1 MTNEKALEDLSREEL
16 IDEIKQ
22 LRNQETGE
30 SDSVEESSEENV
42 VFFEPQR
49 EIILSN
55 PDDET
60 LNEMSEIAHM
70 DTSSGD
76 HYKYKVKQMDIWN
89 SDLSLEE
96 MKEKYTRI
104 LGSYPNFLSWLERT
118 YERQEVFSIEHRG
131 TYHTLEASNKERMEW
146 ARSIE
151 DVRENLV
158 VDLTDEASRIAMGA
172 KSRAK
177 IKEVLLKKG
186 YPVEDNSKFR
196 EVDEKIGADLDGIE
210 LRDYQKEYVERAYEK
225 KAAVLANPAGSGKT
239 VTSIGLMAKVD
250 APTLVLVP
258 QRSLVGQWKREL
270 LDKTTLTEDQIGE
283 YHGDEK
289 QMNDVTIATYH
300 MAGEKTSLFRN
311 DWGLI
316 IFDEVH
322 HIPSKLFRKTASLQS
337 TRRIGLSAS
346 PVREDS
352 KEKEI
357 FALIGREIGADWA
370 RFFQDNYVLKPDVE
384 IQLVEWESDFYRNK
398 YNQASGFK
406 KAIIASKNPRKT
418 QYIEDLLEKHEND
431 KTILFCDW
439 IEQGEELSEE
449 FDIPF
454 ISGETDFEDRE
465 DYFEKFRNDEI
476 DTVIVSRIG
485 DEGLDL
491 PDAEVGI
498 IASGQGGSRRQAT
511 QRAGRVMRPFGD
523 AQVYIIATKG
533 SNEEDF
539 VKRQVEHLKEKGVPV
554 TVEE

>member
-1 MTNEKALEDLSREEL
+1 MAPEKDLEQLESLPKEEL
-16 IDEIKQ
+16 IERIAELKEEKK
-22 LRNQETGE
+22 RNQ
-30 SDSVEESSEENV
+30 V

-55 PDDET
+55 PDEET
-60 LNEMSEIAHM
+60 LNEISEIAHM
-70 DTSSGD
+70 DTSSD
-76 HYKYKVKQMDIWN
+76 EHYKFKVKEMDIWN

-104 LGSYPNFLSWLERT
+104 VGNYPNFLSWLERT
-118 YERQEVFSIEHRG
+118 YQKQEVFSIEHEG
-131 TYHTLEASNKERMEW
+131 TYHSLVASNKERMEW
-146 ARSIE
+146 ARSID
-151 DVRENLV
+151 DVRDNLA
-158 VDLTDEASRIAMGA
+158 VDLSDTKSRIAMGA
-172 KSRAK
+172 KSRAE
-177 IKEVLLKKG
+177 IKKVLLKKG

-196 EVDEKIGADLDGIE
+196 EVDQKIGADLKGIE
-210 LRDYQKEYVERAYEK
+210 LRDYQEEYVERAHEK
-225 KAAVLANPAGSGKT
+225 KSAVLANPAGSGKT
-239 VTSIGLMAKVD
+239 VTAIGLMAKVD
-250 APTLVLVP
+250 SPTLVLVP
-258 QRSLVGQWKREL
+258 QRSLVGQWKREI
-270 LDKTTLTEDQIGE
+270 LDKTTITEDQIGE

-289 QMNDVTIATYH
+289 EMNDITIATYH

-352 KEKEI
+352 KEREI
-357 FALIGREIGADWA
+357 FALIGQEIGGDWA
-370 RFFQDNYVLKPDVE
+370 RFFNQEFVLKPDVN
-384 IQLVEWESDFYRNK
+384 IKLVEWESDFYRNK
-398 YNQASGFK
+398 YNEASGFQ
-406 KAIIASKNPRKT
+406 KAIIASKNPAKT
-418 QYIEDLLEKHEND
+418 GVIGDLLEKHEDD

-439 IEQGEELSEE
+439 IEQGEELAEE

-454 ISGETDFEDRE
+454 VSGETDFEERE
-465 DYFEKFRNDEI
+465 EYFQDFRDDELTTI
-476 DTVIVSRIG
+476 IVSRIG

-523 AQVYIIATKG
+523 ATVYIVATKG

-539 VKRQVEHLKEKGVPV
+539 VKRQVEHLKGKGVPV
-554 TVEE
+554 KIEE

>member
-1 MTNEKALEDLSREEL
+1 MPDKNGFIDTEEL
-16 IDEIKQ
+16 KELPKEELVERMAELQ
-22 LRNQETGE
+22 NEVSNQKA
-30 SDSVEESSEENV
+30 

-55 PDDET
+55 PDEET
-60 LNEMSEIAHM
+60 LNEMSEVAHM
-70 DTSSGD
+70 DTSSGA
-76 HYKYKVKQMDIWN
+76 HYKFKVKQMDIWN

-104 LGSYPNFLSWLERT
+104 VGDYPNFLNWLERT
-118 YERQEVFSIEHRG
+118 YERQEIFSIEHSG
-131 TYHTLEASNKERMEW
+131 TYHTLKATDEERMEW
-146 ARSIE
+146 ARSIDE
-151 DVRENLV
+151 VRENLS
-158 VDLTDEASRIAMGA
+158 VDLTDKKSRIAMGA

-196 EVDEKIGADLDGIE
+196 EVDESIGCDLKGIE

-239 VTSIGLMAKVD
+239 VTSIGLMSKID
-250 APTLVLVP
+250 APTLILVP

-289 QMNDVTIATYH
+289 RMGDITLATYH
-300 MAGEKTSLFRN
+300 MAGEKTSLFRKE
-311 DWGLI
+311 WGLI
-316 IFDEVH
+316 VFDEVH

-352 KEKEI
+352 KEREI
-357 FALIGREIGADWA
+357 FALIGQEIGGDWA
-370 RFFQDNYVLKPDVE
+370 RFFKQEYVLKPDVN
-384 IQLVEWESDFYRNK
+384 IKLVEWENDFYRNK
-398 YNQASGFK
+398 YNEASGFK
-406 KAIIASKNPRKT
+406 KSIIASKNPAKIPE
-418 QYIEDLLEKHEND
+418 IESLLEQHEGD
-431 KTILFCDW
+431 KTIIFCDW
-439 IEQGEELSEE
+439 IEQGGKLAEE
-449 FDIPF
+449 FDLPF
-454 ISGETDFEDRE
+454 ISGETDFDDRE

-476 DTVIVSRIG
+476 KTIIVSRIG

-523 AQVYIIATKG
+523 AQVYIVATKG

-554 TVEE
+554 KVEE

>member
-1 MTNEKALEDLSREEL
+1 MPEENSFNDPEELEEMPKEEL
-16 IDEIKQ
+16 IERIAELQSEIKK
-22 LRNQETGE
+22 EKA
-30 SDSVEESSEENV
+30 

-49 EIILSN
+49 EIILSR
-55 PDDET
+55 PEEET
-60 LNEMSEIAHM
+60 LNEISEIAHM
-70 DTSSGD
+70 DTSSGS
-76 HYKYKVKQMDIWN
+76 HYKFKVKQMDIWN

-104 LGSYPNFLSWLERT
+104 LGNYPNFLNWLERT
-118 YERQEVFSIEHRG
+118 YERQEIFSIEHQG
-131 TYHTLEASNKERMEW
+131 TYHTLEATDEERMEW
-146 ARSIE
+146 ARSLDE
-151 DVRENLV
+151 VRENLS
-158 VDLTDEASRIAMGA
+158 VDLTAKKSRIAMGA

-196 EVDEKIGADLDGIE
+196 EVDKSIGCDLKGIE
-210 LRDYQKEYVERAYEK
+210 LRDYQEEYVERAYEK

-239 VTSIGLMAKVD
+239 VTSIGLMAKID
-250 APTLVLVP
+250 APTLILVP

-289 QMNDVTIATYH
+289 QMGDVTLATYH
-300 MAGEKTSLFRN
+300 MAGEKTSLFRKE
-311 DWGLI
+311 WGLI

-346 PVREDS
+346 PVREDA
-352 KEKEI
+352 KEREI
-357 FALIGREIGADWA
+357 FALIGQEIGGDWA
-370 RFFQDNYVLKPDVE
+370 RFFNQEYVLKPDVE
-384 IQLVEWESDFYRNK
+384 INLVEWESDFYRNK
-398 YNQASGFK
+398 YNEASGFK
-406 KAIIASKNPRKT
+406 KSIIASKNPAKIPE
-418 QYIEDLLEKHEND
+418 IESLLEKHEGD
-431 KTILFCDW
+431 KTIIFCDW
-439 IEQGEELSEE
+439 IEQGEKLADE
-449 FDIPF
+449 FNLPF
-454 ISGETDFEDRE
+454 ISGETDFDERE
-465 DYFEKFRNDEI
+465 EFFEKFRNDEI
-476 DTVIVSRIG
+476 KTIIVSRIG

-523 AQVYIIATKG
+523 AQVYIVATKG

-554 TVEE
+554 TVNE

>member
-1 MTNEKALEDLSREEL
+1 MLEQKELEQLPKEEL
-16 IDEIKQ
+16 IERI
-22 LRNQETGE
+22 QELQN
-30 SDSVEESSEENV
+30 EEEQNNV

-55 PDDET
+55 PEQET
-60 LNEMSEIAHM
+60 LNEISEIAHM

-76 HYKYKVKQMDIWN
+76 HYKFKVKEMDVWN

-104 LGSYPNFLSWLERT
+104 VGSYPNFLNWLERT
-118 YERQEVFSIEHRG
+118 YQKQEVFSIEHKG
-131 TYHTLEASNKERMEW
+131 TYHALESEDTERMEW
-146 ARSIE
+146 ARSIDE
-151 DVRENLV
+151 VRDNLA
-158 VDLTDEASRIAMGA
+158 VDLSDTSSRIAMGA

-177 IKEVLLKKG
+177 IKETLLKKG
-186 YPVEDNSKFR
+186 YPVQDNSKFR
-196 EVDEKIGADLDGIE
+196 EVSQSIGADLKGID
-210 LRDYQKEYVERAYEK
+210 LRNYQEEYVERAYEK

-239 VTSIGLMAKVD
+239 VTSIGLMAEVD
-250 APTLVLVP
+250 SPTLVLVP
-258 QRSLVGQWKREL
+258 QRSLVGQWKREI
-270 LDKTTLTEDQIGE
+270 LDKTTITEDQIGE

-289 QMNDVTIATYH
+289 KMKDITIATYH

-322 HIPSKLFRKTASLQS
+322 HIPSKLFRRTASLQS

-352 KEKEI
+352 KEREI
-357 FALIGREIGADWA
+357 FALIGQEIGGDWA
-370 RFFQDNYVLKPDVE
+370 RFFNQDYVLKPDVE

-398 YNQASGFK
+398 YNEASGFK
-406 KAIIASKNPRKT
+406 KAIIASKNPRKK
-418 QYIEDLLEKHEND
+418 QNIEKLLEEHED
-431 KTILFCDW
+431 EKTVLFCDW
-439 IEQGEELSEE
+439 IEQGEDLADE
-449 FDIPF
+449 FDLPF
-454 ISGETDFEDRE
+454 VSGETDFEKRE
-465 DYFEKFRNDEI
+465 EYFDSFREGDLTTI
-476 DTVIVSRIG
+476 IVSRIG

-554 TVEE
+554 KIRE

>member
-1 MTNEKALEDLSREEL
+1 MLEEKELEQLEKDEL
-16 IDEIKQ
+16 IERI
-22 LRNQETGE
+22 QELQN
-30 SDSVEESSEENV
+30 EEEQNSV

-55 PDDET
+55 PDEET
-60 LNEMSEIAHM
+60 LNEISEIAHM

-76 HYKYKVKQMDIWN
+76 HYKFKVKEMDIWN

-96 MKEKYTRI
+96 MEEKYTRI
-104 LGSYPNFLSWLERT
+104 VGSYPNFLSWLERT
-118 YERQEVFSIEHRG
+118 YERQEVFSIEHEG
-131 TYHTLEASNKERMEW
+131 TYHALEAKNKERMEW
-146 ARSIE
+146 ARSI
-151 DVRENLV
+151 DKVRDSLS
-158 VDLTDEASRIAMGA
+158 VDLTDTKSRIAMGA
-172 KSRAK
+172 KSRAE
-177 IKEVLLKKG
+177 IKKVLLKKG

-196 EVDEKIGADLDGIE
+196 EVEKKIGADLKGIE
-210 LRDYQKEYVERAYEK
+210 LRDYQQEYVDRAYEK

-239 VTSIGLMAKVD
+239 VTSIGLMTKID
-250 APTLVLVP
+250 SPTLVLVP
-258 QRSLVGQWKREL
+258 QRSLVGQWRREI
-270 LDKTTLTEDQIGE
+270 LDKTTITEDQIGE

-289 QMNDVTIATYH
+289 EMNDVTIATYH

-316 IFDEVH
+316 VFDEVH

-352 KEKEI
+352 KEREI
-357 FALIGREIGADWA
+357 FALIGQEIGADWA
-370 RFFQDNYVLKPDVE
+370 RFFNQEYVLKPDVE
-384 IQLVEWESDFYRNK
+384 IQLVEWESDFHRNQ

-406 KAIIASKNPRKT
+406 KAIIASKNPAKK
-418 QYIEDLLEKHEND
+418 QNIDDLLEKHESE
-431 KTILFCDW
+431 KTVLFCDW

-454 ISGETDFEDRE
+454 ISGETDFDERE
-465 DYFEKFRNDEI
+465 EYFDKFRDGELTTI
-476 DTVIVSRIG
+476 IVSRIG

-539 VKRQVEHLKEKGVPV
+539 VKRQVQHLKEKGVPV
-554 TVEE
+554 KIAG

>member
-1 MTNEKALEDLSREEL
+1 MSELKDEAEDLHDLPKDQLVELIEEL
-16 IDEIKQ
+16 K
-22 LRNQETGE
+22 E
-30 SDSVEESSEENV
+30 SKNRSDT

-55 PDDET
+55 PSEKT
-60 LNEMSEIAHM
+60 LTEMSEIAHL
-70 DTSSGD
+70 DTSSES
-76 HYKYKVKQMDIWN
+76 HYKFKVKKMDIWN

-104 LGSYPNFLSWLERT
+104 IGSYPNFLNWLERT
-118 YERQEVFSIEHRG
+118 YQRQEIFSIEHQK
-131 TYHTLEASNKERMEW
+131 TYHVLESTDKERMEW
-146 ARSIE
+146 ARSI
-151 DVRENLV
+151 DKVRDNLV
-158 VDLTDEASRIAMGA
+158 VDLSDTKSRIAMGA
-172 KSRAK
+172 KSRAE

-196 EVDEKIGADLDGIE
+196 EVDTKIGCDLEIE
-210 LRDYQKEYVERAYEK
+210 LRDYQKEYVSRAHEER
-225 KAAVLANPAGSGKT
+225 AAVLANPAGSGKT
-239 VTSIGLMAKVD
+239 VTSIGLMAKID

-258 QRSLVGQWKREL
+258 QRSLVGQWKREIV
-270 LDKTTLTEDQIGE
+270 DKTTVTEDQIGE

-289 QMNDVTIATYH
+289 EMNDVTIATYH
-300 MAGEKTSLFRN
+300 MAGGKTSLFRK

-346 PVREDS
+346 PVREDR
-352 KEKEI
+352 KEREI
-357 FALIGREIGADWA
+357 FALIGKEIGADWA
-370 RFFQDNYVLKPDVE
+370 RFFNQEYVLKPDVK
-384 IQLVEWESDFYRNK
+384 IQLVDWENDFHRNR
-398 YNQASGFK
+398 YHEASGFQ
-406 KAIIASKNPRKT
+406 KAIIASKNPAKK
-418 QYIEDLLEKHEND
+418 QFIEDLLEEHRDD
-431 KTILFCDW
+431 KTVIFCDW

-454 ISGETDFEDRE
+454 VSGQTDFDARE
-465 DYFEKFRNDEI
+465 EYFDSFREGDI
-476 DTVIVSRIG
+476 TTVIVSRIG

-523 AQVYIIATKG
+523 AKVYIIATRG

-554 TVEE
+554 KVEE

>member
-1 MTNEKALEDLSREEL
+1 MNDDKLEELSREEL
-16 IDEIKQ
+16 INRIKD
-22 LRNQETGE
+22 L
-30 SDSVEESSEENV
+30 EEEQSRENT

-49 EIILSN
+49 EIILTK
-55 PDDET
+55 PEDET
-60 LNEMSEIAHM
+60 LNEISEIAHM
-70 DTSSGD
+70 ETSSD
-76 HYKYKVKQMDIWN
+76 QHYKFKVKEMDIWN
-89 SDLSLEE
+89 SNLSLEE

-104 LGSYPNFLSWLERT
+104 VGSYPNFLNWLERT
-118 YERQEVFSIEHRG
+118 YKRQEVFSIEHKG
-131 TYHTLEASNKERMEW
+131 TYHVLQSEDKERMEW
-146 ARSIE
+146 ARSLD
-151 DVRENLV
+151 DVRDNLV
-158 VDLTDEASRIAMGA
+158 VDLTDKKSRIAMGA

-196 EVDEKIGADLDGIE
+196 EVDQKIGCDLKDIE
-210 LRDYQKEYVERAYEK
+210 LRDYQEEYVQRAYEK

-239 VTSIGLMAKVD
+239 VTSIGLMARVD
-250 APTLVLVP
+250 SPTLVLVP

-289 QMNDVTIATYH
+289 RMEDVTIATYH
-300 MAGEKTSLFRN
+300 MAGEKTSLFRKE
-311 DWGLI
+311 WGLI

-322 HIPSKLFRKTASLQS
+322 HIPSKLFRRTASLQS

-352 KEKEI
+352 KEREI
-357 FALIGREIGADWA
+357 FALIGQEIGGDWA
-370 RFFQDNYVLKPDVE
+370 RFFNQEYVLKPDVN
-384 IQLVEWESDFYRNK
+384 ITLVDWESDFYRNQ

-406 KAIIASKNPRKT
+406 KSIIASKNPAKK
-418 QYIEDLLEKHEND
+418 QVIEDILDDHEDD
-431 KTILFCDW
+431 KTIIFCDW
-439 IEQGEELSEE
+439 LEQGQDLAEE

-454 ISGETDFEDRE
+454 VSGETDFEERE
-465 DYFEKFRNDEI
+465 EYFEKFRENEL
-476 DTVIVSRIG
+476 TTLIVSRIG

-523 AQVYIIATKG
+523 ATVYIVATRG

-539 VKRQVEHLKEKGVPV
+539 VKRQVEYLKEKGVPV
-554 TVEE
+554 TVNE